1 MILGLTIVAV
11 VIAYLV
17 LRRSE
22 QARRQAAVV
31 PGV

>member
-1 MILGLTIVAV
+1 MILALTLAAV

-22 QARRQAAVV
+22 QGRRAGAL
-31 PGV
+31 PGL